1 MLFERSL
8 PRWKD
13 GFATFIRFLTQR
25 GMLSK
30 KRCHDK
36 ASDWPA
42 IGNVQ
47 NRALL
52 ALVAPHYVEE
62 SGLMPNRS
70 RKPANLME
78 ATYLFLTHRP
88 ALHDLRVWL
97 HFAYN
102 VGCGTDDQVFVFIL
116 WF

>member
-13 GFATFIRFLTQR
+13 GFATFIRFLT
-25 GMLSK
+25 
-30 KRCHDK
+30 
-36 ASDWPA
+36 
-42 IGNVQ
+42 
-47 NRALL
+47 ALL

-102 VGCGTDDQVFVFIL
+102 VGCRTDDQVFVFIL